1 MNMVKIAIV
10 GAGFMGDT
18 HATAYENMENAVLMA
33 VCDQNAEK
41 GKALAEKFHCAHYA
55 DFNEMIAACELDMI
69 DICLPTFLHEQFV
82 IQAANAGKHII
93 CEKPVT

>member
-41 GKALAEKFHCAHYA
+41 GKALAEKFH
-55 DFNEMIAACELDMI
+55 
-69 DICLPTFLHEQFV
+69 
-82 IQAANAGKHII
+82 
-93 CEKPVT
+93 